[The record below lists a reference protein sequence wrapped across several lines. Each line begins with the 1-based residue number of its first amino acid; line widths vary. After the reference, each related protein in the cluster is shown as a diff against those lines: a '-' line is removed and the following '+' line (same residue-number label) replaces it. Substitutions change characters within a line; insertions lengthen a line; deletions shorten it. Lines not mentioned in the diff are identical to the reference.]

1 MKKNI
6 DVKKFLLE
14 KATQKWLEENKM
26 FYEDMCN
33 LINEMMMFE
42 VKYGTK
48 ILYSFE
54 KKFTDITKN

>member
-14 KATQKWLEENKM
+14 KATQRWLEENKT
-26 FYEDMCN
+26 FYEDICN

-42 VKYGTK
+42 IKYGTK
-48 ILYSFE
+48 ILYSFN
-54 KKFTDITKN
+54 KFTDITKN